1 MKLSTIIT
9 ICLLI
14 IGAYWLFI
22 YHDAMGDAL
31 ACWYMVTNS
40 DTARIIGGLVK

>member
-1 MKLSTIIT
+1 MKLSTII

-14 IGAYWLFI
+14 IGCCWFYL
-22 YHDAMGDAL
+22 YCDAMGDAL
-31 ACWYMVTNS
+31 GYWYMVTNS